1 MYKVMLNNTICI
13 NEIDVSSKNRVVGQI
28 NKQVNS
34 IDSLTFTIYPGNVG
48 FDSIDPLTTT
58 VQVFDKNNKTVIRGR
73 VLDVTPA
80 MDESGIISK
89 AVTCEGALGYL
100 CDSIWMTSAM
110 RSVGVSTYLQTVLQ
124 NHNANVTENQK
135 IYLGTVESSRSFDF
149 STQYGNSLE
158 EINRSLINNEDIG
171 GEIRI
176 RYADDGKNY
185 LDYTDTIFNQGSDTK
200 IELAVNMKSVS
211 QTIDPKEIVTRV
223 YPLGA
228 KTDNNSDTRLSL
240 PEQYLDNENL
250 IAKYG
255 IHAGTVIFDD
265 VTSISVLR
273 QRGSRYLHSLKT
285 AKVQYS
291 VSAADLSAIN
301 RSFDEFKVGT
311 TYAIVNPLI
320 GLDDKIRCLSTTID
334 LNDPVATTLT
344 FGDKFET
351 LTSITTNKIS
361 QIQEQ
366 ITDMGSH
373 ENGLIKNI
381 VANQTALLC
390 GVDGGSLYYR
400 TNAAGKPY
408 ELFFIDTD
416 KLENATQA
424 LRFNK
429 NGMGFWSQKKDGG
442 SVLDG
447 PYSAAW
453 TIDGTL
459 HTKYIVANT
468 LSGLKINNGNGTFTV
483 SENGHVEARS
493 LQIHGGIIR
502 NGKFFV
508 DSDGTVN
515 ASAINITGGKVN
527 IQTSNQSED
536 IIKLSC
542 NNCFTKMTARSLLAQ
557 SDNNA
562 IWLDG
567 SGTLFS
573 RVGKRQTQISAGNAV
588 LDGDVFV
595 KDSNG
600 KTVMSIDSENN
611 ILSLYG
617 DNGRTAYLNG
627 KTGDLYLKGS
637 VKPII

>member
-13 NEIDVSSKNRVVGQI
+13 NEDDVSSKNRVVGQI

-34 IDSLTFTIYPGNVG
+34 IDSLTFAIYPGNVG
-48 FDSIDPLTTT
+48 FDSIAPLTTT
-58 VQVFDKNNKTVIRGR
+58 VQVFDKNNKTVFRGR

-100 CDSIWMTSAM
+100 CDSIWMTSTM
-110 RSVGVSTYLQTVLQ
+110 RNVGVSLYLQTVLQ
-124 NHNANVTENQK
+124 NHNANVADSQK
-135 IYLGTVESSRSFDF
+135 IYLGTVKSSRSYDF

-228 KTDNNSDTRLSL
+228 KTDNNSDTRLSIK
-240 PEQYLDNENL
+240 EQYIDNENL

-265 VTSISVLR
+265 VTTLSDLYSKGHKYVD
-273 QRGSRYLHSLKT
+273 SLKT

-291 VSAADLSAIN
+291 ISAADLSAIN
-301 RSFDEFKVGT
+301 KSFDEFKVGT
-311 TYAIVNPLI
+311 TYSIVNPLI

-334 LNDPVATTLT
+334 LNDPAATTLT

-351 LTSITTNKIS
+351 LTSITSNKIS

-416 KLENATQA
+416 KLDNATQA

-459 HTKYIVANT
+459 HTEYIVANT

-483 SENGHVEARS
+483 SENGKVTCKNIEINMH
-493 LQIHGGIIR
+493 
-502 NGKFFV
+502 
-508 DSDGTVN
+508 
-515 ASAINITGGKVN
+515 ASSSSVGV
-527 IQTSNQSED
+527 
-536 IIKLSC
+536 IKLSYS
-542 NNCFTKMTARSLLAQ
+542 NNTNSWNVSLASNSLRFDETNPYG
-557 SDNNA
+557 SDMA
-562 IWLDG
+562 G
-567 SGTLFS
+567 
-573 RVGKRQTQISAGNAV
+573 ISAGIIQLAGQINGTSYKTNIQGGNINTSGNISASGNIKATSATVEGGINA
-588 LDGDVFV
+588 DDITI
-595 KDSNG
+595 KDKSGN
-600 KTVMSIDSENN
+600 E
-611 ILSLYG
+611 LSLRVQLAIMKNYIA
-617 DNGRTAYLNG
+617 DH
-627 KTGDLYLKGS
+627 
-637 VKPII
+637 P

>member
-1 MYKVMLNNTICI
+1 MLNNTICI

-58 VQVFDKNNKTVIRGR
+58 VQVFDKNNKTVFRGR

-110 RSVGVSTYLQTVLQ
+110 RSVGVSTYLQTLLR
-124 NHNANVTENQK
+124 NHNTNVTENQK
-135 IYLGTVESSRSFDF
+135 IYLGTVESSGSFDF

-211 QTIDPKEIVTRV
+211 QTVDPKEIVTRV

-285 AKVQYS
+285 AKVQYG

-334 LNDPVATTLT
+334 LNDPAATTLT

-390 GVDGGSLYYR
+390 GVDGGNLYYR

-459 HTKYIVANT
+459 HTEYIVANT

-483 SENGHVEARS
+483 SEK
-493 LQIHGGIIR
+493 
-502 NGKFFV
+502 GKV
-508 DSDGTVN
+508 TCKNIEISMN
-515 ASAINITGGKVN
+515 ASSSSVGV
-527 IQTSNQSED
+527 
-536 IIKLSC
+536 IKLSYS
-542 NNCFTKMTARSLLAQ
+542 NNTNSWNVSLASNSLRFDETNPYG
-557 SDNNA
+557 SDMA
-562 IWLDG
+562 G
-567 SGTLFS
+567 
-573 RVGKRQTQISAGNAV
+573 ISAGIIQLAGQINGTSYKTNIQGGDINTSGNISASGNIKATSATVEGGINA
-588 LDGDVFV
+588 DDITI
-595 KDSNG
+595 KDKSGN
-600 KTVMSIDSENN
+600 E
-611 ILSLYG
+611 LSLRVQLAIMKNYIA
-617 DNGRTAYLNG
+617 DH
-627 KTGDLYLKGS
+627 
-637 VKPII
+637 P